1 MAPPV
6 TPSPHRFVIKKDQS
20 ALANSQFKATPRFNL
35 SSTPQP
41 NSTFKH
47 LKPASYLSN
56 YDTPSN
62 KFLRRNES
70 IEIESESPPGSNES
84 LREDTYKCSFEDEGD
99 YTSREKL
106 TAKRKRQ
113 SSSPGLL
120 DQPIEQGSRANL
132 FRDDSEND
140 PLSNTLPEPTPLSE
154 PKISPLLTKRPI
166 AARAPRFIISS
177 PSPIPSSQFVNET
190 SVFAKPP
197 IFRPPDT
204 TKQNDHPLDPE
215 HDQFSPHRRGE
226 KYVKG
231 GLAAE
236 VRNWL
241 VNIKSSLPGPQMN
254 NKDPWLVRISI
265 EEFSGGGKA
274 GMTIVRGKKLQT
286 AQENISD
293 ILKEVKIILAGE
305 ASPIS
310 LQKYKSIEIGS
321 TVGIRGPIWEVTI
334 EGEKWD
340 VGVDWKVL

>member
-6 TPSPHRFVIKKDQS
+6 TPSPHRFVIKKEQS
-20 ALANSQFKATPRFNL
+20 AFASSQFKVTPRFNL

-41 NSTFKH
+41 NSSFKH
-47 LKPASYLSN
+47 LKSASYLSTH
-56 YDTPSN
+56 DTPSN
-62 KFLRRNES
+62 SCLRRNDS
-70 IEIESESPPGSNES
+70 IEIESDNSSSSNES
-84 LREDTYKCSFEDEGD
+84 LRGDTYKCRSEDERD
-99 YTSREKL
+99 YTKNDKL

-120 DQPIEQGSRANL
+120 DQPTDQEIQTNFL
-132 FRDDSEND
+132 RDDSEID
-140 PLSNTLPEPTPLSE
+140 PLSNTLPEPTPLLE
-154 PKISPLLTKRPI
+154 PNISPLLTKRPT

-177 PSPIPSSQFVNET
+177 PSPIASSQFVNET
-190 SVFAKPP
+190 SIFAKPP

-204 TKQNDHPLDPE
+204 NKQTDHPMDPE

-226 KYVKG
+226 KYVRG

-241 VNIKSSLPGPQMN
+241 VNIKSSLPGPQMS

-274 GMTIVRGKKLQT
+274 GMTIARGKKLQT
-286 AQENISD
+286 SQENISD
-293 ILKEVKIILAGE
+293 ISNEVKIILAGE
-305 ASPIS
+305 ASSIS
-310 LQKYKSIEIGS
+310 LQKCKSIEKNSI
-321 TVGIRGPIWEVTI
+321 VGIRGPIWEVTI